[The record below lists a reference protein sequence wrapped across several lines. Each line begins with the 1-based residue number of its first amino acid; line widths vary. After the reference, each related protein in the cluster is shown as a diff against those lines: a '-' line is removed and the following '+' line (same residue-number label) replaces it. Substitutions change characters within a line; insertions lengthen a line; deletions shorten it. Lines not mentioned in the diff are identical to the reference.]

1 MPTAWRIVK
10 KKFESSAFDGEG
22 ARLYGGRWNSIG
34 NRLIYAAS
42 SQSLAALE
50 ILVHVS
56 RPSLLQT
63 YVALSIEI
71 PNDFIE
77 TADPGKLP
85 KNWLASP
92 PPTKLQ
98 KIGDKW
104 VRSGSSV
111 VLAVPSAVIPGEV
124 NFLLNPTHAD
134 FAKLLVRKP
143 VMFEFDKRLA
153 AD

>member
-10 KKFESSAFDGEG
+10 KKFESSAFDGEA
-22 ARLYGGRWNSIG
+22 ARLFGGRWNSIG
-34 NRLIYAAS
+34 YRMVYTAS

-50 ILVHVS
+50 IMVHIS
-56 RPSLLQT
+56 RPELLKK

-71 PNDFIE
+71 PSDFIE
-77 TADPGKLP
+77 TTNPKNLP

-98 KIGDKW
+98 EIGDKW

-111 VLAVPSAVIPGEV
+111 VLAVPSAVIPGEN
-124 NFLLNPTHAD
+124 NFLLNPAHAD
-134 FAKLLVRKP
+134 IATLLIAKP
-143 VMFEFDKRLA
+143 VRFEFDRRLA
-153 AD
+153 AN